1 MEVVEAVLETHGRVG
16 FAAREVG
23 RTVDSGEYL
32 LNTALHY
39 ALGFATG
46 RYVDTK
52 HRPTYLEDTETA
64 IQQLYITPAEPLDSP
79 NYITTIY
86 NARGDRYAT
95 VNYDATEDPD
105 QDKNLPRFGRERAF
119 RHGNQFRTYLIPRD
133 LTATDIVDSVPGY
146 VRLGKKRGKA
156 KVHTRIVEA
165 QRRAGQFII
174 NHPIGA
180 YDYDGTPI
188 GSVVSKQMRPT
199 PLILQAAYDDDY
211 LAIPREDRDSSAKIP
226 AGLEFLERKR

>member
-1 MEVVEAVLETHGRVG
+1 MDVVEVVLEIQGRVG

-23 RTVDSGEYL
+23 RTVDTGEYL

-39 ALGFATG
+39 ALGFASG
-46 RYVDTK
+46 RYVDK
-52 HRPTYLEDTETA
+52 QHEPTYLEDTKRA
-64 IQQLYITPAEPLDSP
+64 VRRVYVSPAEPLESP
-79 NYITTIY
+79 EYLTTIY

-119 RHGNQFRTYLIPRD
+119 RHGNLFRSYLIPRET
-133 LTATDIVDSVPGY
+133 TAEEIANELPRY

-156 KVHTRIVEA
+156 KLHIRTVEA
-165 QRRAGQFII
+165 QRRTGKFTS
-174 NHPIGA
+174 NHPFGA
-180 YDYDGTPI
+180 YDYDGTPL

-199 PLILQAAYDDDY
+199 PLILQAEYDDSY
-211 LAIPREDRDSSAKIP
+211 LIIPRGENESPARIP
-226 AGLEFLERKR
+226 ADLEFLLRKR

>member
-1 MEVVEAVLETHGRVG
+1 MEVVEAVLETQGRVA

-23 RTVDSGEYL
+23 RTVDTGEYI

-39 ALGFATG
+39 ALGIAAG

-52 HRPTYLEDTETA
+52 HRPTYLEDTEAA
-64 IQQLYITPAEPLDSP
+64 IENLYITPAEPLDSP
-79 NYITTIY
+79 DYLTTVY

-119 RHGNQFRTYLIPRD
+119 RHGNQFRFYLLPRE
-133 LTATDIVDSVPGY
+133 LAAKAIEERLPVY

-156 KVHTRIVEA
+156 KLHTRIVEA
-165 QRRAGQFII
+165 QRRSGRFTS
-174 NHPIGA
+174 NHPFSA
-180 YDYDGTPI
+180 YDYDGMPL

-199 PLILQAAYDDDY
+199 PLILQAEYEDDH
-211 LAIPREDRDSSAKIP
+211 LVIPRGDREPPARIP
-226 AGLEFLERKR
+226 AELQFLRRKR

>member
-1 MEVVEAVLETHGRVG
+1 MNVVEVVIETQGRIA

-23 RTVDSGEYL
+23 RTVDTGEYL

-39 ALGFATG
+39 ALGFASG

-52 HRPTYLEDTETA
+52 HEPTYLNDTERA
-64 IQQLYITPAEPLDSP
+64 VEQLYVSPAEPLESP
-79 NYITTIY
+79 DYLTTIY

-119 RHGNQFRTYLIPRD
+119 RHGNLFRSYLIPRET
-133 LTATDIVDSVPGY
+133 TARDIAETLPRY
-146 VRLGKKRGKA
+146 IRLGKKRGKA
-156 KVHTRIVEA
+156 KLHIRTLEA
-165 QRRAGQFII
+165 QRRSGTFVS
-174 NHPIGA
+174 NHPFGA
-180 YDYDGTPI
+180 YDYDGTPL

-199 PLILQAAYDDDY
+199 PLILQAEYEDEH
-211 LAIPREDRDSSAKIP
+211 LVIPRGENETPTKIP
-226 AGLEFLERKR
+226 AGLEFLHRKR

>member
-1 MEVVEAVLETHGRVG
+1 MEVVEAVLETQGRVG

-23 RTVDSGEYL
+23 RTIDSGEYL

-64 IQQLYITPAEPLDSP
+64 IEQLYITPAEPLESP

-95 VNYDATEDPD
+95 INYDATEDPD

-119 RHGNQFRTYLIPRD
+119 RQGNQFRTYLLPRD
-133 LTATDIVDSVPGY
+133 LTARDIEESIPGY

-156 KVHTRIVEA
+156 KVHTQIVEA
-165 QRRAGQFII
+165 QHRSGQFTA
-174 NHPIGA
+174 NHPIGV

-199 PLILQAAYDDDY
+199 PLILQAAYEDAH
-211 LAIPREDRDSSAKIP
+211 LVIPREDRDSPAKIP
-226 AGLEFLERKR
+226 TELEFLGRKR

>member
-1 MEVVEAVLETHGRVG
+1 MDVVEVVLETQGRVG

-23 RTVDSGEYL
+23 RTVDTGEYL

-39 ALGFATG
+39 AFGFASG
-46 RYVDTK
+46 RYVDK
-52 HRPTYLEDTETA
+52 QHEPTYLEDTKRA
-64 IQQLYITPAEPLDSP
+64 VRRVYVSPAEPLESP
-79 NYITTIY
+79 DYLTTIY

-119 RHGNQFRTYLIPRD
+119 RHGNLFRSYLIPRET
-133 LTATDIVDSVPGY
+133 TAEGIANELPRY

-156 KVHTRIVEA
+156 KLHIRTVEA
-165 QRRAGQFII
+165 QRRSGGFVS
-174 NHPIGA
+174 NHPFGA
-180 YDYDGTPI
+180 YDYDQTPL

-199 PLILQAAYDDDY
+199 PLILQAEYDDDH
-211 LAIPREDRDSSAKIP
+211 LVIPRGENESPAKIP
-226 AGLEFLERKR
+226 ANLEFLLQKR